1 MPYVKCTF
9 CGKSGIQ
16 ALDIDICS
24 TCLKRDD
31 DRIRVLAI
39 KKYLELYPDAKMKDV
54 SEALGIKMEIINR
67 LIDEGSLLISYDEDG
82 RVTNKEEKKES
93 AADRRKRLISEL
105 SARSAQDTGTRNNN
119 GNSRLVNDL
128 TKLRGSYGFGND
140 ER

>member
-1 MPYVKCTF
+1 MPYVTCTF

-16 ALDIDICS
+16 SLDIGICA

-31 DRIRVLAI
+31 DRVRVLAI

-67 LIDEGSLLISYDEDG
+67 LIEEGSLLLSYDEDG
-82 RVTNKEEKKES
+82 RVTNKEPKKET
-93 AADRRKRLISEL
+93 AAQRRQRLISQL
-105 SARSAQDTGTRNNN
+105 SSTTVQGNSNLNN

-128 TKLRGSYGFGND
+128 NKLRSNYGFSND

>member
-1 MPYVKCTF
+1 MPYVRCTF

-16 ALDIDICS
+16 SLDIDICS

-31 DRIRVLAI
+31 DRVRVLAI

-67 LIDEGSLLISYDEDG
+67 LIDEGSLLLDYDEDG
-82 RVTNKEEKKES
+82 RVTNKEQKKES
-93 AADRRKRLISEL
+93 AADRRKRLINQLAANTSQGNEN
-105 SARSAQDTGTRNNN
+105 SNN

-128 TKLRGSYGFGND
+128 TKLRGRYGFND
-140 ER
+140 DGR